1 MYNKN
6 MNQLIVAGNDWSN
19 RNWSKFDS
27 IFSDYFALW
36 FEDVCILE
44 VLDCSR
50 FAWKIRKFE
59 NSMVYTFEL
68 IRVNMYRWVNSSR

>member
-1 MYNKN
+1 MIDICHWE
-6 MNQLIVAGNDWSN
+6 MTV
-19 RNWSKFDS
+19 
-27 IFSDYFALW
+27 
-36 FEDVCILE
+36 EDVCLLE